1 MPHGLSIKQLE
12 MLEAHMYILKKLTK
26 VSPQERKAILQKAPP
41 QLFRALNLVF
51 KLLSD
56 RNLPKKH
63 AHKIK
68 KHNRFLQS
76 TRDLKPSAIN
86 RKLQT
91 QHGGFLPALIGA
103 AIPVI
108 GDLLGRLF

>member
-1 MPHGLSIKQLE
+1 MKQLE
-12 MLEAHMYILKKLTK
+12 LLESHMYILKKLTK
-26 VSPQERKAILQKAPP
+26 VSPQERKAILQNAPP

-56 RNLPKKH
+56 KDLPQRHAGKVRKH
-63 AHKIK
+63 K
-68 KHNRFLQS
+68 RFLQS
-76 TRDLKPSAIN
+76 TQELKPSAIK

-91 QHGGFLPALIGA
+91 QVGGFLPALIGA

-108 GDLLGRLF
+108 GDLLGKIF